1 MQKNP
6 DRQTEDAPEVPKKQK
21 ARRNRRETECR
32 DKIRAFDRCGVC
44 GSEDLVFEVLDY
56 CPTCGAE
63 KLDLDITGW
72 RFYTRAEIG
81 LCHCE
86 GHRRLVLSSSSFVV
100 AHCNTCRAHKGPR
113 CRNCGSASWYRF
125 DPEKPM
131 FHCIGCGFAT
141 L

>member
-6 DRQTEDAPEVPKKQK
+6 NRQSEDIPEVPRKQK

-32 DKIRAFDRCGVC
+32 DKIRAFGCCGIC

-56 CPTCGAE
+56 CHICGAE
-63 KLDLDITGW
+63 KLDFDVTAW
-72 RFYTRAEIG
+72 RLYTSDEVA
-81 LCHCE
+81 LCRCDS
-86 GHRRLVLSSSSFVV
+86 HRCLVLPSIVV
-100 AHCNTCRAHKGPR
+100 AHCNTCHAHKGPR
-113 CRNCGSASWYRF
+113 CRNCGGASWYRF

-131 FHCIGCGFAT
+131 FHCIGCGFTT